1 MKRTMQKWLGLGMLP
16 GVVLSA
22 GLGGCK
28 SNAEGG
34 DAQLTST
41 IQTQIAADTALAG
54 QPVSVSVQ
62 GGVATLNG
70 TMSNDAQKALA
81 ARDAAG
87 VAGIKEVHNF
97 LTVGP
102 MGGQLGSPATAT
114 VTAPAPLPEPLK
126 PSAGIASV
134 ESKRE
139 RDRLHEAAPI
149 ERSRSNSQ
157 QQYGANQL
165 PQQPEQRE
173 PAVSPAGS
181 AYRTVTVPLGD
192 DLPVRVT
199 QTLDSETTQQGDTF
213 SGVVASDILV
223 DGLVAIPAGSPVS
236 GQVVEAHDA
245 GHFRGSSSLVV
256 ALNGLTARG
265 SRISVTSDPYSVR
278 GKGRGVNTV
287 EKAGGGAAV
296 GAILGGIFGG
306 GKGAAIG
313 AAAGGGLG
321 AGSNAITRGQQVQI
335 PSETVVRF
343 HLASPVTVRVRTDG
357 RGGRDGGGDPNLQHR
372 PSF

>member
-1 MKRTMQKWLGLGMLP
+1 MKRTTLKWLGLGMLP

-22 GLGGCK
+22 GLAGCK
-28 SNAEGG
+28 SNAAGG
-34 DAQLTST
+34 DAELTST
-41 IQTQIAADTALAG
+41 IQTQIAADSALAG
-54 QPVSVSVQ
+54 QQVSVSVQ

-70 TMSNDAQKALA
+70 TMGNDAQKALA

-97 LTVGP
+97 LTVAP
-102 MGGQLGSPATAT
+102 MGGPLGATAAAT
-114 VTAPAPLPEPLK
+114 GPAPAYSPVKPYAGM
-126 PSAGIASV
+126 PSAEA
-134 ESKRE
+134 KRE
-139 RDRLHEAAPI
+139 RERPHEAAPI
-149 ERSRSNSQ
+149 ERSPRNPQ
-157 QQYGANQL
+157 QQFGNNQL
-165 PQQPEQRE
+165 PQQPEQRQ
-173 PAVSPAGS
+173 PAAAPAGP
-181 AYRTVTVPLGD
+181 AYRTVTVPAGD

-199 QTLDSETTQQGDTF
+199 QTLDSETSQQGDTF

-256 ALNGLTARG
+256 ALNGLSAHG
-265 SRISVTSDPYSVR
+265 SRIAVTSDPYAVR
-278 GKGRGVNTV
+278 GKGRGVNTA

-335 PSETVVRF
+335 PSESVVRF

-357 RGGRDGGGDPNLQHR
+357 RGGRDDGSDPNLQHR